1 MGGGIKSHN
10 NSHLSVHI
18 NWSMAIPDF
27 SAATNVAGKEILLDT
42 ADIMFKKARLN
53 GWILSL

>member
-1 MGGGIKSHN
+1 
-10 NSHLSVHI
+10 
-18 NWSMAIPDF
+18 MAIPDF

-53 GWILSL
+53 G